1 MAPQVGTV
9 QRHLERIYAIAPG
22 CRADEH
28 LVADGLLA
36 EADAAPRWRPEE
48 QLLVREGQGDAEL
61 ELGLYLAPGLLD
73 RLQRDD
79 PLDRLHDGN
88 LADLCLL
95 IEGVSHFL
103 GVAWHAIQERPVTCL
118 ELELQAEIDK
128 YVLALL
134 IATRQARGRVPHGLH
149 RRLFRE
155 ARYAPGL
162 PHHARQRYHRASR
175 YAAHYCS
182 YLERRHLH
190 RGGPADLVRE
200 LRHFYRLQQ
209 RAKLG
214 LIRARVRLH

>member
-1 MAPQVGTV
+1 MALQVETI
-9 QRHLERIYAIAPG
+9 QHHLERIYAIAPG
-22 CRADEH
+22 CRAEEH
-28 LVADGLLA
+28 LVSVDPGNESGNASD
-36 EADAAPRWRPEE
+36 WSPEE
-48 QLLVREGQGDAEL
+48 QLLVREQGTEM
-61 ELGLYLAPGLLD
+61 ELGLFLAPELLE
-73 RLQRDD
+73 RVQRDD
-79 PLDRLHDGN
+79 PLQRLHDGN

-103 GVAWHAIQERPVTCL
+103 GVAWHATQDRPVTCL

-134 IATRQARGRVPHGLH
+134 LAARQSRGRVPCGLH

-155 ARYAPGL
+155 ARIAPGL
-162 PHHARQRYHRASR
+162 PHHTHQRYHRASR
-175 YAAHYCS
+175 YAAHYCA
-182 YLERRHLH
+182 YLERRHLR

-214 LIRARVRLH
+214 LIRDRVRLH

>member
-9 QRHLERIYAIAPG
+9 QRHLERIYAIEPG
-22 CRADEH
+22 CHAEHH
-28 LVADGLLA
+28 LVRSDPGGA
-36 EADAAPRWRPEE
+36 ERWRPEE
-48 QLLVREGQGDAEL
+48 QLLVREQETEI
-61 ELGLYLAPGLLD
+61 ELGLYLAPGLLE

-79 PLDRLHDGN
+79 PLQHLHDGN

-103 GVAWHAIQERPVTCL
+103 GVAWHASLERPVTCL

-134 IATRQARGRVPHGLH
+134 IASRQRHGRMPRGLH
-149 RRLFRE
+149 RRLFQE
-155 ARYAPGL
+155 ARIAPHL
-162 PHHARQRYHRASR
+162 PHHERQRYHRASH
-175 YAAHYCS
+175 YAAHYCA
-182 YLERRHLH
+182 YLECRHLR

-214 LIRARVRLH
+214 LIRDRLSLH

>member
-28 LVADGLLA
+28 LVVDDPG
-36 EADAAPRWRPEE
+36 EADDGTPRWRPEE
-48 QLLVREGQGDAEL
+48 QLLVRERHAEM
-61 ELGLYLAPGLLD
+61 ELGLYLAPGLLA
-73 RLQRDD
+73 RLRDDD

-103 GVAWHAIQERPVTCL
+103 GVAWHATQERPVTCL

-134 IATRQARGRVPHGLH
+134 IAARQSRGRVPGGLH

-155 ARYAPGL
+155 ARIAPQL
-162 PHHARQRYHRASR
+162 PHQERQRYHRASR
-175 YAAHYCS
+175 YAAHYCA
-182 YLERRHLH
+182 YLERRHLR

-214 LIRARVRLH
+214 LIRERVRLN